1 MEKETVLKVFYK
13 SQITELI
20 DNTKDISLLDL
31 IYRLLTEENKGDKTK
46 C

>member
-1 MEKETVLKVFYK
+1 MEKETVLKAFYK

-31 IYRLLTEENKGDKTK
+31 IYRLLIEENKKRI
-46 C
+46 